1 MDRLRLCFTTYP
13 LPGGMAPSRTSQHGV
28 TGAVEVKW
36 MESYLLPLSFSVN
49 FFASLLH
56 LSPSHSFTCLTLLLF
71 LPFHSVSVQPT
82 EQQYGTRFGE
92 QTSVYQSLQLRDH
105 LQRANAVT
113 LLPAKLD
120 LRGHV
125 SSSGHP
131 LQHRLPWAAQLRGHL
146 PAV

>member
-1 MDRLRLCFTTYP
+1 
-13 LPGGMAPSRTSQHGV
+13 MAPSRTSQHGV
-28 TGAVEVKW
+28 TGAVEVEW

-49 FFASLLH
+49 FFASLLY

-120 LRGHV
+120 L
-125 SSSGHP
+125 
-131 LQHRLPWAAQLRGHL
+131 
-146 PAV
+146 